1 MSGFCRISL
10 LGNAQME
17 GFVSVSR
24 KVISISFYAVAVL
37 TCFSVT
43 TRASIVA
50 SDSAGN
56 SPPYTAGGAT
66 TSTEINGLNGG
77 SGFGAWVVTDT
88 ENYSGA
94 GATTSSPTGNGF
106 AFVSTTTN
114 DATRNPAPVF
124 DIYDNGNP
132 NSSSATGAALG
143 SSIETATRP
152 FVTPLTGSG
161 SSFSFIESLASL
173 RAASGGNPTSQL
185 GFELLDSSGNVLLN
199 LYVNGGGA
207 GFDVTDA
214 NQTGFQLFSTDSGHS
229 GSNSRALTINSGAAD
244 TITITLNDDSGD
256 FTITSAGHEGSTF
269 ADGGQ
274 INMSTGGP
282 AAFAIYD
289 NNGGDGSDIRVN
301 GLTET
306 VVPEPVTLAVGVV
319 GMALLGIRRRRVR

>member
-1 MSGFCRISL
+1 
-10 LGNAQME
+10 ME

-24 KVISISFYAVAVL
+24 KVILRSFSAGAVL
-37 TCFSVT
+37 TSFAVT
-43 TRASIVA
+43 TRASIVG

-56 SPPYTAGGAT
+56 SPPYTAGGDT
-66 TSTEINGLNGG
+66 SSTEFNGLNGG
-77 SGFGAWVVTDT
+77 SGFGAWVVTET

-94 GATTSSPTGNGF
+94 GTTTSNPSHTGNGD
-106 AFVSTTTN
+106 AFVNSTTN

-143 SSIETATRP
+143 SSIETATRS

-185 GFELLDSSGNVLLN
+185 GFELLDSSGDVLLN
-199 LYVNGGGA
+199 LYANGGGA

-214 NQTGFQLFSTDSGHS
+214 NQTGFQLFSTDAAHS
-229 GSNSRALTINSGAAD
+229 GSSSRALTINSGAAD
-244 TITITLNDDSGD
+244 TITITLNDNSGD
-256 FTITSAGHEGSTF
+256 FTITSTGHEGSTF

-274 INMSTGGP
+274 IDMSTGGP
-282 AAFAIYD
+282 AAFVIYD

-306 VVPEPVTLAVGVV
+306 VVPEPATLAVGVV